1 MLILILYHHF
11 FGTIDVTVLMRLS
24 TSALSISPLI
34 ETSQKKRCRQSRL
47 TPFPGQFRSHLVLV
61 TFDRPHPYS
70 PEGGL
75 SLNNFQLFLSVIPN
89 NLFDFFFDRTEIQSF
104 EIRKFLKILT
114 LKSIPRTDDMAF
126 FRYLNPLKPVHTFF
140 PFYNSK
146 VQFN

>member
-24 TSALSISPLI
+24 ASALSISPLI
-34 ETSQKKRCRQSRL
+34 ETSQKKRCSQSRL

-70 PEGGL
+70 PEGVF
-75 SLNNFQLFLSVIPN
+75 SLNNFQILFYR
-89 NLFDFFFDRTEIQSF
+89 LFDFFFDRTEIQLF

-114 LKSIPRTDDMAF
+114 LKSFHSQNR
-126 FRYLNPLKPVHTFF
+126 RYGIFSLFKPFKTGSHIFSVL
-140 PFYNSK
+140 
-146 VQFN
+146 